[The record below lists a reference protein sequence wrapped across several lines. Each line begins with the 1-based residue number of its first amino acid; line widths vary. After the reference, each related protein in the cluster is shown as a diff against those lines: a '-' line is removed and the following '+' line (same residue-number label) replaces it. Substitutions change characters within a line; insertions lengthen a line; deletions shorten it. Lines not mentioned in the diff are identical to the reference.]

1 VSYEAGQTAP
11 QDHPPRY
18 RLRDRY
24 LDARAGRK
32 DRRSGISSAVG
43 AGHPIPR
50 SGNQGTGRSGKRDV
64 SPLHNKTSYLEAL
77 RNARDVALS
86 LEEIRY
92 NASAN
97 RIREDLRIAE
107 AEQLRLTAVRERLAA
122 QLADLPESFTENEP
136 IISGKVKQEEIRN
149 LLDRRRQRAQQ
160 LHRYQIE
167 ESLQQAATTL
177 HIAELEIAAARRAL
191 DELFAI
197 TQVRAR
203 RIITHYARRE
213 ATYIRALA
221 RNREGSIVLA
231 SMLDLTSQAL
241 PSWLIS
247 AHSNDEQVSISE
259 RDSSRPTRNDLKYNK
274 SNSKIS
280 MWRRWIRFPSRSSV
294 RKGLQEEDLEFNPTP
309 VDEDSFAA
317 WVIEQASG
325 LLPGAVD
332 EMLGH
337 ALDNAIN
344 TRTDQ
349 WISQVN
355 NEFESYRTG
364 LQHLAEIFST
374 EPTKVEFLAQQITA
388 AEHIRDE
395 AVLAR
400 HALATEMKRRVRLE
414 LAKRL
419 PDPSSTDALIDD
431 DWLPIRIYLDTDYR
445 SEDVEAAV
453 IEVAQSFGL
462 DLVYDLP
469 PIIASWFKE
478 FFMRLGRS
486 IDSNTTEDRLEE
498 LARAVRLK
506 LVYQQQAQ
514 VDAAQADAVAKL
526 LGALGDKRENAL
538 IQIGS
543 VLLIIVDGVP
553 IVRNLTQ
560 RELAYYENNPYLF
573 RDPANTLINLQR
585 AIAADSDET
594 RPQLDNSQ

>member
-1 VSYEAGQTAP
+1 VSDEAGQTAP
-11 QDHPPRY
+11 QDRAPRY

-32 DRRSGISSAVG
+32 DGRSGISSTAEVE
-43 AGHPIPR
+43 HPIPR
-50 SGNQGTGRSGKRDV
+50 SANQGTGRSDQQDT
-64 SPLHNKTSYLEAL
+64 SPSHRTASYLEAL
-77 RNARDVALS
+77 RNTRDDALS

-92 NASAN
+92 HTNVN

-107 AEQLRLTAVRERLAA
+107 AEQLRLTIIKEGLTV
-122 QLADLPESFTENEP
+122 QLADLSESLSKNEP
-136 IISGKVKQEEIRN
+136 NTSGEVNQEGVRN
-149 LLDRRRQRAQQ
+149 LLERRRQRARQ

-167 ESLQQAATTL
+167 ESLQQVAAAL
-177 HIAELEIAAARRAL
+177 RIADLEVATARRAL

-197 TQVRAR
+197 TQVRAI
-203 RIITHYARRE
+203 RIVTYYARRE
-213 ATYIRALA
+213 ATYVRALA
-221 RNREGSIVLA
+221 RNRKGSIA
-231 SMLDLTSQAL
+231 PPSMLDLTSQAL
-241 PSWLIS
+241 PPWLTP
-247 AHSNDEQVSISE
+247 AGSNDEQASMPE
-259 RDSSRPTRNDLKYNK
+259 RDRDRLIRNDFVYKK
-274 SNSKIS
+274 SNSKIL
-280 MWRRWIRFPSRSSV
+280 MWRRWIRFLSRSAD
-294 RKGLQEEDLEFNPTP
+294 RKGLREELEFNPTP

-325 LLPGAVD
+325 LVSGPED

-344 TRTDQ
+344 TRADQ
-349 WISQVN
+349 WISQVD
-355 NEFESYRTG
+355 NEFGSHRAR
-364 LQHLAEIFST
+364 LQHLASIFSN
-374 EPTKVEFLAQQITA
+374 EPTKAEFFVRQIAA
-388 AEHIRDE
+388 AEHVRDE

-400 HALATEMKRRVRLE
+400 RALATEMKRRIRLE

-419 PDPSSTDALIDD
+419 RDVSVTDAFIDE

-445 SEDVEAAV
+445 TGEVEAAV
-453 IEVAQSFGL
+453 IEVAQSFGF

-478 FFMRLGRS
+478 FFMRLGHS
-486 IDSNTTEDRLEE
+486 IESSTSEDRLEE

-526 LGALGDKRENAL
+526 LGALGEKRKNAL
-538 IQIGS
+538 IQVGS

-585 AIAADSDET
+585 AIATDSDEN
-594 RPQLDNSQ
+594 RPQLDDN